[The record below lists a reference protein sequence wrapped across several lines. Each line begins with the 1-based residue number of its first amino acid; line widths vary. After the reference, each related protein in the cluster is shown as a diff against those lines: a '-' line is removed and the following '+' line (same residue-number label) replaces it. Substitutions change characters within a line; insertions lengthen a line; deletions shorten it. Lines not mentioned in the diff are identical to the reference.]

1 MRHGNHNRKFGR
13 SSNQRLALMRS
24 LAESLIIRGR
34 IKTSEAKAKELRPFV
49 EKLITRAR
57 VKTLANHRLLVSRL
71 GTVSRV
77 KRLIDVVAPK
87 YSDRAGGYTRI
98 VKLPKR
104 ESDSSRQAFI
114 ELV

>member
-13 SSNQRLALMRS
+13 PKNQRLALMRS
-24 LAESLIIRGR
+24 LAEGLIMRGR

-71 GTVSRV
+71 GTVARA

-87 YSDRAGGYTRI
+87 YLDRAGGYTRI

-104 ESDSSRQAFI
+104 ESDSSRQALI